1 MFEQQLVLV
10 QQFSKAKLGNFQVQ
24 EVQESVNFSYFTNSI
39 IAEKLLNFNN
49 GEDTETEMYL

>member
-1 MFEQQLVLV
+1 MIGCFILFEQQLVLV

-24 EVQESVNFSYFTNSI
+24 EAQESMDISYFTNSI

-49 GEDTETEMYL
+49 GER